1 MTVADIKNKSN
12 DVIETTEHSL
22 ETPKKSNVHIRHF
35 GYIRTLGLALVLLYH
50 FFPKALPGG
59 FIGVDI
65 FFVFSGYL
73 ITALALEEY
82 RLTQTFNLKTFAER
96 RFFRIFPTVA
106 FAILIVLPLTLLGN
120 DDLRYN
126 LSNQVFAGLGFI
138 SNLYEASTGISYATN
153 FAPHLFVHLWSLAL
167 EVQFYLVWGLLIFWL
182 SKRFKKALSI
192 FIFLIAFVLFAV
204 SSLSMFIGSLMT
216 TTYSGLYYSPM
227 THVFPFFLGAML
239 ASLAGIK
246 TTPLLRNL
254 SSKFSIKQLINRSV
268 IAAVVLILGALILHF
283 DSKFTY
289 LFGFTIASIVTLL
302 LILYLRLLH
311 DKTTS
316 QEPRVIKYI
325 ADVSYGVYIFHWA
338 FLIIFLNFKVPH
350 ILAVLL
356 TLIASFLCATIM
368 FYGIDPMLKGRK
380 SFLSAFLSDERFAT
394 VLVYAKPIIPTFL
407 VLLSLIA
414 LAKTSA
420 QTTLSKTLW
429 TGSNQQ
435 GIQQLT
441 LGEHAIKTGTAGAD
455 TLIIGDSVTMGT
467 TVAFDGAPQVQN
479 LIPTAY
485 VDAAGDRTISEAYQD
500 NLKSDL
506 KMLPDNATIVFAL
519 GTNSVDATK
528 DMSHIDDLINTYASK
543 RKIVLVTPANWGA
556 GGPFNSDKT
565 ADYELTL
572 KGKYPNVKIADW
584 RGLSQGHTDW
594 FDVDGI
600 HIADRIEGRKAWI
613 NLVKETIAEK

>member
-1 MTVADIKNKSN
+1 MTVEDKKNMS
-12 DVIETTEHSL
+12 IQGG
-22 ETPKKSNVHIRHF
+22 TPSENTPEMLKTSNVHIRHF
-35 GYIRTLGLALVLLYH
+35 GYVRTLGLALVLLYH
-50 FFPKALPGG
+50 FYPKSLPGG

-82 RLTQTFNLKTFAER
+82 RLNQAFNLKKFAER
-96 RFFRIFPTVA
+96 RFFRIFPTIA
-106 FAILIVLPLTLLGN
+106 FAILIILPLTLLGN
-120 DDLRYN
+120 TDLRYN
-126 LSNQVFAGLGFI
+126 LADQVFAGLGFV

-167 EVQFYLVWGLLIFWL
+167 EVQFYVVWGTIIFWL
-182 SKRFKKALSI
+182 AKRFKKDLSI
-192 FIFLIAFVLFAV
+192 YIFLLAFALFIV

-216 TTYSGLYYSPM
+216 TTYSGLYYSPIS
-227 THVFPFFLGAML
+227 HVFPFFLGAML
-239 ASLAGIK
+239 AALAGIK
-246 TTPLLRNL
+246 TTPLLRKL
-254 SSKFSIKQLINRSV
+254 SGKFSIKQLITTSIISSV
-268 IAAVVLILGALILHF
+268 LLIIIAFILNF

-289 LFGFTIASIVTLL
+289 LFGFTIASIIALAF
-302 LILYLRLLH
+302 ILCLRLLH
-311 DKTTS
+311 DKTTT
-316 QEPRVIKYI
+316 QEPFVIKYI
-325 ADVSYGVYIFHWA
+325 ADVSYGVYVFHWA
-338 FLIIFLNFKVPH
+338 FLVTFLNFKLPH
-350 ILAVLL
+350 ALAVLF
-356 TLIASFLCATIM
+356 TVIASFGFATIM

-380 SFLSAFLSDERFAT
+380 NFLSEFLSDKRSSP
-394 VLVYAKPIIPTFL
+394 VSRYVRVIIPALL
-407 VLLSLIA
+407 VFLSLIA
-414 LAKTSA
+414 LFKTSN
-420 QTTLSKTLW
+420 QTILAKTLW

-441 LGEHAIKTGTAGAD
+441 LAEHAIKTGTAGAD

-467 TVAFDGAPQVQN
+467 TVAYDGAPQVQSI
-479 LIPTAY
+479 IPNAY

-506 KMLPDNATIVFAL
+506 KMLPNNATIVFAL
-519 GTNSVDATK
+519 GTNSIDARQ
-528 DMSHIDDLINTYASK
+528 DIANIDDLIKSYSAK
-543 RKIVLVTPANWGA
+543 HRIILVTPANWGA
-556 GGPFNSDKT
+556 GGPFNSDKI

-572 KGKYPNVKIADW
+572 KSKYTNVKIADW